1 VQEIRPADLPGEAAY
16 QLLCGIVVPR
26 PIAWVSTRS
35 ASGGSNLAP
44 FSCFTFVS
52 HRPPMVGVSIG
63 RRPNGFKDTARNIH
77 ETQEFVVHIGDETL
91 LDPVHRTGAEFP
103 PEVSEAEL
111 LGLELVPSKLVAPRR
126 VAKAP
131 IAMECRLHKVVDF
144 GVNQFFVGEI
154 HLFHIR
160 EGLAVNHKIDA
171 RRLRPIARL
180 GGPNYSTLGEIIGM
194 TPQARTIRPAEKRR
208 QLGLGRVQHQHPE
221 TRR

>member
-1 VQEIRPADLPGEAAY
+1 MQEIRPADLTGEAAY
-16 QLLCGIVVPR
+16 KLLCGVVVPR

-35 ASGGSNLAP
+35 ASGQSNLAP

-77 ETQEFVVHIGDETL
+77 ETQEFVVHISDETL
-91 LDPVHRTGAEFP
+91 IDQVHRSGAEFP
-103 PEVSEAEL
+103 PEISEADL
-111 LGLELVPSKLVAPRR
+111 LGVELVPSRLVTPGR

-154 HLFHIR
+154 QLFHIR

-171 RRLRPIARL
+171 GQLRPIARL

-194 TPQARTIRPAEKRR
+194 TPQAEQSEPPKATVSW
-208 QLGLGRVQHQHPE
+208 G
-221 TRR
+221 

>member
-35 ASGGSNLAP
+35 ASGLSNLAP

-63 RRPNGFKDTARNIH
+63 RRPTGFKDTARNIH
-77 ETQEFVVHIGDETL
+77 ETREFVVHIGDEPL
-91 LDPVHRTGAEFP
+91 LDSVHRTGAEFP
-103 PEVSEAEL
+103 PDISEADL
-111 LGLELVPSKLVAPRR
+111 LGLELVPSKLVAPLR
-126 VAKAP
+126 VAQAP
-131 IAMECRLHKVVDF
+131 IAMECRLHQVADY

-154 HLFHIR
+154 QLFHVR
-160 EGLAVNHKIDA
+160 EELAVNHKIDTG
-171 RRLRPIARL
+171 RLRPIARL

-194 TPQARTIRPAEKRR
+194 APQAAPSGPRKSAV
-208 QLGLGRVQHQHPE
+208 GWG
-221 TRR
+221 

>member
-1 VQEIRPADLPGEAAY
+1 MQEIRPADLQGDAAY
-16 QLLCGIVVPR
+16 KLLCGVVVPR

-35 ASGGSNLAP
+35 VSGVSNLAP

-52 HRPPMVGVSIG
+52 HRPPMLGVSIG
-63 RRPNGFKDTARNIH
+63 RRPAGFKDTARNIH

-91 LDPVHRTGAEFP
+91 LDSLHRTGAEFP
-103 PEVSEAEL
+103 PEVSEADQ
-111 LGLELVPSKLVAPRR
+111 LGLELIPSKLVAPLR

-144 GVNQFFVGEI
+144 GNNQFFVGEI

-160 EGLAVNHKIDA
+160 EGLAADNKIDTG
-171 RRLRPIARL
+171 RLRPIARL

-194 TPQARTIRPAEKRR
+194 APQAGQSDPKKSA
-208 QLGLGRVQHQHPE
+208 LG
-221 TRR
+221 